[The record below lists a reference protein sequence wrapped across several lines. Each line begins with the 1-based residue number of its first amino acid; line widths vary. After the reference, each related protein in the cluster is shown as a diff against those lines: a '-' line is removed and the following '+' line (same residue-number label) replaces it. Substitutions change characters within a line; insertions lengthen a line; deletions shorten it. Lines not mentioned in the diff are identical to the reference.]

1 MNLASTF
8 RHLPAALLAATLAFA
23 CGPKDGGGDTD
34 TAADSSGGSS
44 GSTTVAEQCTPGDTK
59 SGEGDCSSCVCSDFG
74 TWQCGRCSPTTGVLE
89 TSTGGSTTDP
99 TSTTGPATTGE
110 TTTGA
115 TTGTDTGETADTTTG
130 DGFLPTC
137 SELAPSD
144 DLDIV
149 AAQVVGDELVVEV
162 GYGGGC
168 EPHDFTLCFDSIA
181 PDTEVTNLAIDHD
194 AHGDA
199 CEAYLMEMRKFD
211 LTPLQ
216 QAGPSPFEFVL
227 LGLEG
232 ASFTYVF

>member
-1 MNLASTF
+1 MLLTSTF
-8 RHLPAALLAATLAFA
+8 RHLPAALLAATLTLA
-23 CGPKDGGGDTD
+23 CGPKNGSGDTD
-34 TAADSSGGSS
+34 AVSDSSG
-44 GSTTVAEQCTPGDTK
+44 GSTTVAEECTPGDTK
-59 SGEGDCSSCVCSDFG
+59 SEGDCSSCVCSDQG
-74 TWQCGRCSPTTGVLE
+74 AWQCSRCDPTGGPLE
-89 TSTGGSTTDP
+89 TSTGGSTTDAA
-99 TSTTGPATTGE
+99 STTGPGTTAQ

-115 TTGTDTGETADTTTG
+115 ETGTTAGETADTTTG
-130 DGFLPTC
+130 DGVLPTC
-137 SELAPSD
+137 SDLAPND
-144 DLDIV
+144 DLDIF

-168 EPHDFTLCFDSIA
+168 ETHDFTLCFDSIV